1 MAAIASIQKIVLWSE
16 QITCKNLCYL
26 IVTMRLDTRLNF
38 KRHLYDL
45 YWKTASQ
52 LRHKCTSLASFKS
65 DFDIFNFF
73 RWFWICF
80 SCLFCSSFTHFLVT
94 LYSVSWSIVFKRR
107 NYWHEVYLIIFQ
119 WKKCPSIRRITSY
132 LTVSCVKHLYAKVLI
147 SLPQIFMYFFV
158 RKMTIKTT
166 NYLLTSVRRY
176 ISVITVTEIDIY
188 GC

>member
-1 MAAIASIQKIVLWSE
+1 MCVYPIYPKIHGCNCIHPKDCFFLWSE
-16 QITCKNLCYL
+16 HITSKNLCYL
-26 IVTMRLDTRLNF
+26 ILTMRLDTRLNF

-52 LRHKCTSLASFKS
+52 LQHKCTPLASFKS

-107 NYWHEVYLIIFQ
+107 NYWYEVYLIIFQ
-119 WKKCPSIRRITSY
+119 WKNVHPSG
-132 LTVSCVKHLYAKVLI
+132 A
-147 SLPQIFMYFFV
+147 LPHTWQCHVWNIWMQKF
-158 RKMTIKTT
+158 
-166 NYLLTSVRRY
+166 
-176 ISVITVTEIDIY
+176 
-188 GC
+188 